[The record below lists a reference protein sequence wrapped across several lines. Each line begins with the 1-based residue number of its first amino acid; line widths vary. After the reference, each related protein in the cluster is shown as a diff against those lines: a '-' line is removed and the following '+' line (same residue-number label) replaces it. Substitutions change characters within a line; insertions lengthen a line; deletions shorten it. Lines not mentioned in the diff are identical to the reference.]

1 MMMASPS
8 DACTY
13 SDDQFV
19 MGGCIVKYVN
29 IVLVHKV
36 NGVQAFGVK
45 MCSSCIQSRRSGMCT
60 LNLFT
65 NRYTIIGKLLILPG
79 GRPS

>member
-45 MCSSCIQSRRSGMCT
+45 MCIVV
-60 LNLFT
+60 LFKHSVPPEW
-65 NRYTIIGKLLILPG
+65 NVY
-79 GRPS
+79 S